1 MKRKFKIAL
10 DVIMLLMMLTLFSK
24 RLISMQYHEIAGL
37 VLIAV
42 VIVHIAVNIGIARA
56 MCRSFMK
63 IPAAL
68 KAGLITDILLL
79 LCFALLGVS
88 GVLISHTI
96 LTGIS
101 SDNMFFKLSH
111 MFAGG
116 LSVILLGVHIGLHI
130 CRKPLPAAAA
140 VVLSVIALVGGIYG
154 TANSNEVRWLSM
166 PFMAVQQPGGNGQ
179 GAGNGEKNMAEHQP
193 GGYGQSAEAG
203 EKRMEGS
210 QNGAHGQNQGQGAGK
225 NRQSLSPT
233 QKAQNVLMFFC
244 MILLCAMITYWI
256 AVPKKKKSEKQQEE
270 LGHMRFLESG

>member
-10 DVIMLLMMLTLFSK
+10 DIIMLLMMLTLFSK

-37 VLIAV
+37 VLIAI

-56 MCRSFMK
+56 MCRSFIK

-68 KAGLITDILLL
+68 KVGLITDILLL

-101 SDNMFFKLSH
+101 SDNIFFKLSH

-130 CRKPLPAAAA
+130 CRRPLPAAAA
-140 VVLSVIALVGGIYG
+140 VALSVIALVGGIYG

-166 PFMAVQQPGGNGQ
+166 PFMTVQQPGGGNGQGVGNGEKNMSERQPGGNGQ
-179 GAGNGEKNMAEHQP
+179 R
-193 GGYGQSAEAG
+193 AEAG
-203 EKRMEGS
+203 EKRMEGP
-210 QNGAHGQNQGQGAGK
+210 QNGTQNQGQGAGE
-225 NRQSLSPT
+225 NRQPLSPA

-256 AVPKKKKSEKQQEE
+256 AVPKKKKSEKQKEE
-270 LGHMRFLESG
+270 